1 MPPEPINNYWTRL
14 NKISWFVSGEQINY
28 LPSWRLRQIIDVRD
42 TGKSRHF
49 VITEFNNCF
58 IIRSPSLF
66 FLMNV
71 FGKRS
76 DLPFFTQE
84 RYHAWFRLRMSR
96 ILFAAKHSWTTL
108 RMSRPLFV
116 GSYLQVTWWAFS
128 QWKGRKICIE
138 MIISFIVLQFS
149 QIILY
154 YSLLNLPRWLNTVT
168 GDETGLTSQLGSIVR
183 TLFSYKQIVTE
194 QWTIPFVHHNSLWT
208 ICSTTKP

>member
-1 MPPEPINNYWTRL
+1 
-14 NKISWFVSGEQINY
+14 
-28 LPSWRLRQIIDVRD
+28 
-42 TGKSRHF
+42 
-49 VITEFNNCF
+49 
-58 IIRSPSLF
+58 
-66 FLMNV
+66 MNI

-76 DLPFFTQE
+76 DLPFSRE
-84 RYHAWFRLRMSR
+84 NDHAWFRLRMSR

-108 RMSRPLFV
+108 RMSRPLFL

-183 TLFSYKQIVTE
+183 TLFTYNTNRNRTVNYPFCSPQQYLNNLQYQK
-194 QWTIPFVHHNSLWT
+194 TIKYGT
-208 ICSTTKP
+208 RKSTLCTSWLFFASKYGIFFERKCCM